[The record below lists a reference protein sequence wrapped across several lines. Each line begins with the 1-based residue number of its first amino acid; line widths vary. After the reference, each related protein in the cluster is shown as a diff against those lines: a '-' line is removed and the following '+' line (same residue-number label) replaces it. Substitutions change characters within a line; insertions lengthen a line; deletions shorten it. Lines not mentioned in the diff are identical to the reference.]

1 MKTIIISYWH
11 GKKYDE
17 LPYKHNEKIPYSTET
32 RTDIISNIINAGYS
46 AMIRPFDSDNE
57 LLIWIDKGR
66 FGQK

>member
-1 MKTIIISYWH
+1 MKTIIVAYWH
-11 GKKYDE
+11 GKKYNE
-17 LPYKHNEKIPYSTET
+17 LPYKHKEVIPYSTET
-32 RTDIISNIINAGYS
+32 RNEIITNIINTGHS